1 MALKKASRFI
11 IKLIVVIGIPIIV
24 LIVLFETGVGG
35 RYLLTAAGSKV
46 GLDMSAEQVKI
57 GYGGRF
63 RLRHFSV
70 AFSDKESPFF
80 TAHAI
85 DISMNSLPDLLTRRK
100 VDVADIRLVGPVLT
114 LHADEAGQLDVLRLL
129 QLRRPK
135 PKPPEWNKPL
145 KIPAITLIN
154 GTVHYERFDAK
165 PITVSRIQF
174 DSTVADGEVIAFRLS
189 LPGQNTLSGTLHP
202 ETLAH
207 TLVLQIENVT
217 ALPNSAKAD
226 LPGTFSIAADW
237 KSGAVTRQ
245 PFCLTGDL
253 HIQKMTLDSTEGSL
267 EAAVEIGLETAE
279 AQLRQLQ
286 LDPWPSWAQLTEP
299 LDPLTAEQGTI
310 TLDYAKQSVA
320 VNDLNIA
327 LLNGQTKINAM
338 LYPRHWNKSR
348 GQICFDG
355 IQPAQLTVQDIFK
368 DAILS
373 GTATIEPATDARAME
388 PMAVALKLQLA
399 GPTFKTAG
407 LEEINAKGYLGSTR
421 LVTNSSEIPIFGGQL
436 LPWISLT
443 RRNGEFFFHLI
454 ADVKE
459 IEVQRVAHTFTGRD
473 EIVPGKLSGTL
484 RGRSSGSFQTL
495 SGSADVALTES
506 DLMNIPIIRAVY
518 SGLNLSFEK
527 LDPKGRGTVKLSAHG
542 EKVEIMSFEY
552 FNRGVEVRG
561 AMTIEAVTR
570 GKESPISGFATGS
583 MQPLRDTRIPGTREL
598 DRLLRG
604 LQVGLVSV
612 KLEGTLGNAEPR
624 LVPMPEVQN
633 ALRALLWQQLGD

>member
-1 MALKKASRFI
+1 MALKKAGRFI
-11 IKLIVVIGIPIIV
+11 IKLIMVIGIPIIV
-24 LIVLFETGVGG
+24 LIVLFETGVAG

-46 GLDMSAEQVKI
+46 GLDMSAGQVKI
-57 GYGGRF
+57 GYDGTL

-85 DISMNSLPDLLTRRK
+85 DISMNSLPDMLTRRE

-135 PKPPEWNKPL
+135 PKPREWNKPL
-145 KIPAITLIN
+145 KIPAITLTN

-174 DSTVADGEVIAFRLS
+174 DSTAADGKVIAFRLS

-207 TLVLQIENVT
+207 TLVLQIENVA
-217 ALPNSAKAD
+217 ALPDPAKAD

-245 PFCLTGDL
+245 PFRLTGDL
-253 HIQKMTLDSTEGSL
+253 HIREMTLDNAEASL
-267 EAAVEIGLETAE
+267 EAAVEIGPETAA
-279 AQLRQLQ
+279 AQLRQLR
-286 LDPWPSWAQLTEP
+286 LNPWPLWAQLTEP

-310 TLDYAKQSVA
+310 TLDYARRSVA

-327 LLNGQTKINAM
+327 MLNGQTKINAL

-348 GQICFDG
+348 GQICFDA

-373 GTATIEPATDARAME
+373 GTATIESATDARAME

-407 LEEINAKGYLGSTR
+407 LEEINANGYLGSTR
-421 LVTNSSEIPIFGGQL
+421 LVTSGSEIPIFGGQL

-454 ADVKE
+454 ADIKE

-484 RGRSSGSFQTL
+484 RGRSSGSLQTL
-495 SGSADVALTES
+495 SGSADVVLTES
-506 DLMNIPIIRAVY
+506 DLMNIPIIGAVY
-518 SGLNLSFEK
+518 SGLNLSFGE
-527 LDPKGRGTVKLSAHG
+527 LDPKGKGTVKLSAHG

-561 AMTIEAVTR
+561 AVTIEAVTR

-604 LQVGLVSV
+604 LQVGLASV
-612 KLEGTLGNAEPR
+612 KVEGTLGNTKPR